1 MLNDHFSELENIRT
15 ENTEKTKKIE
25 PIVKDDSREAESQG
39 YLSVKSKRFGTSTR
53 QDIDDKRRTFT
64 PTRHKKS
71 NTLSAKLFRE
81 YLTSKNHD
89 ADFGSFTTQRL
100 DEALPHFYLDVRK
113 MDGSMYK
120 TSSLESIRHGLN
132 RHLKAP
138 PNNKVFDIIKD
149 AAFRYANMSFD
160 AARAELKQAG
170 KGNVQHYPIIQE
182 SDREKLYKSVYFS
195 THTPTGLFNKVQYDI
210 RLYFCRRGAENMHT
224 MTKSTFALKT
234 DPDTG
239 MRYIEKILDELTKNH
254 RGNDKET
261 TSGVM
266 PEATGSM
273 YCPVDS
279 FIKYTDKLH
288 PDCDRATGASILS
301 KNKLNDAQIMYVTGH
316 KSVQSLSVYQ
326 RVDTQEK
333 LEMGQPLGVTMG
345 AVPARIEAFP
355 APPIR
360 SALPAPPIRS
370 ALPAPSY

>member
-1 MLNDHFSELENIRT
+1 ME
-15 ENTEKTKKIE
+15 
-25 PIVKDDSREAESQG
+25 
-39 YLSVKSKRFGTSTR
+39 RFGTSTR
-53 QDIDDKRRTFT
+53 QDIDDKRRNIHADKTQ
-64 PTRHKKS
+64 KS
-71 NTLSAKLFRE
+71 NTQSAKLFKE
-81 YLTSKNHD
+81 YLTSKNHE
-89 ADFGSFTTQRL
+89 ADFESFTTQRL
-100 DEALPHFYLDVRK
+100 DEALSHFYLDVRK
-113 MDGSMYK
+113 IDGSMYK

-138 PNNKVFDIIKD
+138 PNNKVFDISKD
-149 AAFRYANMSFD
+149 TAFRYANMSFD
-160 AARAELKQAG
+160 AARAELKQSG

-234 DPDTG
+234 DPNTG

-279 FIKYTDKLH
+279 FIRYTDKLH
-288 PDCDRATGASILS
+288 PDCDRLWQRPRIVLLMMTTKYGITTHLLER
-301 KNKLNDAQIMYVTGH
+301 KN
-316 KSVQSLSVYQ
+316 
-326 RVDTQEK
+326 
-333 LEMGQPLGVTMG
+333 
-345 AVPARIEAFP
+345 
-355 APPIR
+355 
-360 SALPAPPIRS
+360 
-370 ALPAPSY
+370 

>member
-1 MLNDHFSELENIRT
+1 ME
-15 ENTEKTKKIE
+15 
-25 PIVKDDSREAESQG
+25 
-39 YLSVKSKRFGTSTR
+39 RFGTSTR
-53 QDIDDKRRTFT
+53 QDIDDKRRNIHANKTQ
-64 PTRHKKS
+64 KS
-71 NTLSAKLFRE
+71 NTLSATLFRE
-81 YLTSKNHD
+81 YLTSKDHE
-89 ADFGSFTTQRL
+89 ADFESFTTQRV
-100 DEALPHFYLDVRK
+100 DEALSHFYLDVRK
-113 MDGSMYK
+113 IDGSMYK

-182 SDREKLYKSVYFS
+182 SDREKSDYLIKSS
-195 THTPTGLFNKVQYDI
+195 MIQD
-210 RLYFCRRGAENMHT
+210 YFCRRGAENMHT

-288 PDCDRATGASILS
+288 PDCDRLWQRPRDCFVDDDNEIWYYNAPVGE
-301 KNKLNDAQIMYVTGH
+301 KKLKTFMSDL
-316 KSVQSLSVYQ
+316 SLSCKLSQKYTNHSSEQ
-326 RVDTQEK
+326 QE
-333 LEMGQPLGVTMG
+333 L
-345 AVPARIEAFP
+345 
-355 APPIR
+355 
-360 SALPAPPIRS
+360 
-370 ALPAPSY
+370 